1 MVGSNFNESS
11 MCADFVDRLIRAA
24 FLTAT
29 IRRIRMAYW
38 KRLTGTHGDHVDV
51 NMDAVAYLHG
61 LKDHTVI
68 CFIGGRSGEGKAL
81 VVDVREKPD
90 IIHLATLHSS

>member
-1 MVGSNFNESS
+1 MKFQVQFI
-11 MCADFVDRLIRAA
+11 VDRLIRGAA
-24 FLTAT
+24 ILGEF
-29 IRRIRMAYW
+29 RMAHW
-38 KRLTGTHGDHVDV
+38 KRLTGTHGDQVDV
-51 NMDAVAYLHG
+51 NIDAVAYLHG

-90 IIHLATLHSS
+90 TIHLATPLHSS

>member
-1 MVGSNFNESS
+1 MINSDETIIGS
-11 MCADFVDRLIRAA
+11 L
-24 FLTAT
+24 L
-29 IRRIRMAYW
+29 MAHW

-90 IIHLATLHSS
+90 TIHLANPLHST